1 MNYQQVSDNIIRNI
15 GGTRNVTKLIHCAT
29 RLRFTL
35 QDTGQADIEQ
45 LKKIDGVLTVIV
57 SGGQTQLVIGDEV
70 GNLFNV
76 LQKKLGQASTE
87 EIESSPREELPAGNV
102 LERLIKTISGIF
114 IPLIGLIAATGIL
127 KGFLTAAVVLNVVS
141 DKSST

>member
-76 LQKKLGQASTE
+76 LQKNWDRHR
-87 EIESSPREELPAGNV
+87 PR
-102 LERLIKTISGIF
+102 K
-114 IPLIGLIAATGIL
+114 
-127 KGFLTAAVVLNVVS
+127 
-141 DKSST
+141 